1 MPTPLYFDNNATT
14 KLAPEARAALEPFLG
29 TLVGNPSS
37 SHSAGGQIQ
46 HAVEKAREHVA
57 AMLNAAPTEITFNSG
72 GTEGLNTAMA
82 CALEALPQ
90 RKHVIISRVEHS
102 AISAPV
108 RALLKRGY
116 RISEIGVDKDG
127 RFDLAELNHEIGPE
141 TALVATLW
149 ANNETGVI
157 APIAEIGDAAK
168 RAGAM
173 FVVDAVQCPGKLKL
187 DMKGMAAIDYLAISG
202 HKFHALPGIGALFV
216 RKGAPYRPLI
226 QGGPQERGKRAG
238 TENVPGIVSMGA
250 AAELVNKGL
259 ELDIKREAHLRDTLQ
274 LGLGAKL
281 EGVIVN
287 GGEPRVPNTLNVG
300 FDYVEAEA
308 VLLMLDAAGVA
319 ASAGS
324 ACESGSLEP
333 SHVLK
338 AMGVPLSAIRGS
350 IRFSLSR
357 YTTEPEVLELIE
369 RTVKVVKR
377 LRELSPFKG
386 KDAPKAASATEL
398 EGHKRYFANA

>member
-1 MPTPLYFDNNATT
+1 MRPTLYFDNNATT
-14 KLAPEARAALEPFLG
+14 PLAPEAKAAIEPFLG

-37 SHSAGGQIQ
+37 AHSAGGQIQ

-57 AMLNAAPTEITFNSG
+57 AMLNCAPTEVVFNSG
-72 GTEGLNTAMA
+72 GTEGLNTAIA

-90 RKHVIISRVEHS
+90 RKHVILSRVEHS
-102 AISAPV
+102 AVSAPA

-116 RISEIGVDKDG
+116 RVSEIGVDKDG

-157 APIAEIGDAAK
+157 APIAEIGDIAK
-168 RAGAM
+168 RQGAM

-187 DMKGMAAIDYLAISG
+187 DLKAQAAIDYLAISG
-202 HKFHALPGIGALFV
+202 HKFHALPGVGALFV
-216 RKGAPYRPLI
+216 RKGAPFRPLI
-226 QGGPQERGKRAG
+226 LGGTQERGKRAG

-250 AAELVNKGL
+250 AAELVNKSL
-259 ELDIKREAHLRDTLQ
+259 ELDIKREAQLRDTLQ
-274 LGLGAKL
+274 LGLCAKL
-281 EGVIVN
+281 GGVCVN
-287 GGEPRVPNTLNVG
+287 GAEPRVPNTLNVG
-300 FDYVEAEA
+300 FEHVEAEA
-308 VLLMLDAAGVA
+308 VLLMLDASGVA

-338 AMGVPLSAIRGS
+338 AMGVAVEYIRGS
-350 IRFSLSR
+350 VRFSLSR
-357 YTTEPEVLELIE
+357 YTTEADVLELIE
-369 RTVKVVKR
+369 RTVKVVNR
-377 LRELSPFKG
+377 LRELSCFKQS
-386 KDAPKAASATEL
+386 APGAPTAAEL
-398 EGHKRYFANA
+398 EEHKRYFANA

>member
-14 KLAPEARAALEPFLG
+14 QLAPEARAAIEPFLG
-29 TLVGNPSS
+29 THVGNPSS
-37 SHSAGGQIQ
+37 THSAGGLIQ

-57 AMLNAAPTEITFNSG
+57 AMLNAATTEITFNSG
-72 GTEGLNTAMA
+72 GTEGLNTAIA

-116 RISEIGVDKDG
+116 RVSEIGVDKDG
-127 RFDLAELNHEIGPE
+127 RFDLAELNHEIGAE
-141 TALVATLW
+141 TALVATIW

-173 FVVDAVQCPGKLKL
+173 FVVDGVQCPGKLKL
-187 DMKGMAAIDYLAISG
+187 DMKAHAAIDYLAISG
-202 HKFHALPGIGALFV
+202 HKFHALPGIGALYV

-226 QGGPQERGKRAG
+226 FGGPQERGKRAG

-259 ELDIKREAHLRDTLQ
+259 EIDLKREANLRDTLQ
-274 LGLGAKL
+274 LGLQAKL

-300 FDYVEAEA
+300 FEYVEGEA
-308 VLLMLDAAGVA
+308 TLLMLDAANVA

-338 AMGVPLSAIRGS
+338 AMGVPLSAIHGS

-357 YTTEPEVLELIE
+357 YSTEAEVMELIE
-369 RTVKVVKR
+369 RTVKIVKR
-377 LRELSPFKG
+377 LRELSPFKS
-386 KDAPKAASATEL
+386 KDAAKVPSAAEL
-398 EGHKRYFANA
+398 EEHKRYFAAL